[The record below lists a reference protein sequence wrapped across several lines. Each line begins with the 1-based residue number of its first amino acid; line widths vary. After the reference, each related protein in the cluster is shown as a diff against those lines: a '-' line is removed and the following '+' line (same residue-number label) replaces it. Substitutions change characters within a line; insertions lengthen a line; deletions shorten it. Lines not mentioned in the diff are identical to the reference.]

1 MKKIAIVGSEQ
12 SVIEKSKDALEKIE
26 VIAENTSSTYF
37 ESRTQFYA
45 EELVFKL
52 KEKLSWFIKNP
63 KFQIMVYADESPNDF
78 VLNKVYIN
86 IVKSDAPSEK
96 VKKAIKD
103 AIPDATD
110 IHIVKNIENV
120 VVSLTENKIRC
131 QEIANSIQNYLV
143 NTYNFKGMTK
153 ITAVFEKNNNLIF
166 FVILSGKGTNDYLV
180 SKAKEIKYTV
190 KDIDNYIMKVFE
202 S

>member
-1 MKKIAIVGSEQ
+1 MKKVAIVGSEQ
-12 SVIEKSKDALEKIE
+12 PVIEKSKDILEKVE

-52 KEKLSWFIKNP
+52 KEKLSWFIKSP
-63 KFQIMVYADESPNDF
+63 RFKILVYADENPNSF
-78 VLNKVYIN
+78 ILEKVHVN
-86 IVKSDAPSEK
+86 IAESDASNEK
-96 VKKAIKD
+96 VRKAVKD
-103 AIPDATD
+103 AIPDVTD
-110 IHIVKNIENV
+110 IHITRYVDFV
-120 VVSLTENKIRC
+120 VNSLTENKIRC
-131 QEIANSIQNYLV
+131 QEMANSIQNYLV

-166 FVILSGKGTNDYLV
+166 FVTLSGKGTNDYLV
-180 SKAKEIKYTV
+180 SKVKEIKYTV